1 MDDKQNRC
9 IRREGADVPGENTR
23 NIWRRTSKR
32 EIRTVDGHVL
42 SATVTMDDDVMT
54 NENILRS

>member
-1 MDDKQNRC
+1 MEKNKQ
-9 IRREGADVPGENTR
+9 EGN
-23 NIWRRTSKR
+23 K
-32 EIRTVDGHVL
+32 DGRWTCL